1 MSNDNAS
8 RSGRTNGAAPMGST
22 VAIVVTAIAV
32 ILAFL
37 ILRKVNEGT
46 ADTSTSKPND
56 TSEQVTTTL
65 DGGQVTTAST
75 AAPSTTIT
83 LITTGTKVQ
92 VANASTQNGVAKQMS
107 DVLGTKGFSM
117 AEAVSASLKLPVSK
131 VYYKAD
137 DPAALDVANSI
148 AALFGG
154 ITVEPSG
161 LPVPTET
168 GAWAEGSGVILMLG
182 DDFAGKTLAQISG
195 APTTGTTTPPT
206 TVATGATVAPVTT

>member
-37 ILRKVNEGT
+37 ILRKVNEGST
-46 ADTSTSKPND
+46 DTSSSKPNN
-56 TSEQVTTTL
+56 TTAQSTTTL
-65 DGGQVTTAST
+65 DGSQVTTAST
-75 AAPSTTIT
+75 AAPSTT
-83 LITTGTKVQ
+83 LVLVTTGTKVQ

-117 AEAVSASLKLPVSK
+117 AEAVSASVKLPVSK
-131 VYYKAD
+131 VLYKAD
-137 DPAALDVANSI
+137 DPAALDVANSL
-148 AALFGG
+148 ASLFGG
-154 ITVEPSG
+154 IAVEAQG
-161 LPVPTET
+161 LPVPAGE
-168 GAWAEGSGVILMLG
+168 GAWAEGSSVILLLG

-195 APTTGTTTPPT
+195 APTTGTTTP
-206 TVATGATVAPVTT
+206 ATTVAPVTT

>member
-37 ILRKVNEGT
+37 ILRKVNEGSS
-46 ADTSTSKPND
+46 DTSSSKPDN
-56 TSEQVTTTL
+56 SSAQSTTTL
-65 DGGQVTTAST
+65 DGSQVTTGST
-75 AAPSTTIT
+75 PAPTTS
-83 LITTGTKVQ
+83 LVLVTTGTKVQ
-92 VANASTQNGVAKQMS
+92 VANASSQNGVAKQMS
-107 DVLGTKGFSM
+107 DVLATKSFSM
-117 AEAVSASLKLPVSK
+117 AEAVSASVKLPVSK
-131 VYYKAD
+131 VIYKAD

-154 ITVEPSG
+154 IVVEPSG
-161 LPVPTET
+161 LPVPAGE
-168 GAWAEGSGVILMLG
+168 GAWAEGSGVILLLG
-182 DDFAGKTLAQISG
+182 DDFAGKTLAQIGG

-206 TVATGATVAPVTT
+206 TVAAGVTTTT

>member
-37 ILRKVNEGT
+37 ILRKVNEGST
-46 ADTSTSKPND
+46 DTSSSKPNN
-56 TSEQVTTTL
+56 TSAQSTTTL
-65 DGGQVTTAST
+65 DGSQVTTGST
-75 AAPSTTIT
+75 EAPTTT
-83 LITTGTKVQ
+83 APLITTGTKVQ

-117 AEAVSASLKLPVSK
+117 AEAVSASVKLSVSK

-137 DPAALDVANSI
+137 DPAALDVANSL
-148 AALFGG
+148 ASLFGG
-154 ITVEPSG
+154 IAVEPSG
-161 LPVPTET
+161 LPVPAGE

-206 TVATGATVAPVTT
+206 TAAAGVTTTT

>member
-46 ADTSTSKPND
+46 SDTSSSKPEN
-56 TSEQVTTTL
+56 TSSQSTTTL
-65 DGGQVTTAST
+65 DGSQVTTGST
-75 AAPSTTIT
+75 IATTTT
-83 LITTGTKVQ
+83 LNLVTTGTKVQ

-107 DVLGTKGFSM
+107 DVLATKGFSM
-117 AEAVSASLKLPVSK
+117 AEAVSASVKLPTSK
-131 VYYKAD
+131 VLYNAD
-137 DPAALDVANSI
+137 DPNAKLVADSL

-154 ITVEPSG
+154 IAVEAQG
-161 LPVPTET
+161 LPVPAGE
-168 GAWAEGSGVILMLG
+168 GSWAEGSGVILLLG
-182 DDFAGKTLAQISG
+182 DDYAGKTLAQISG

-206 TVATGATVAPVTT
+206 TVAAGVTTTT

>member
-8 RSGRTNGAAPMGST
+8 RSSRTNGAAPMGST

-46 ADTSTSKPND
+46 SDTSTSKPND
-56 TSEQVTTTL
+56 TTSQSSTTL

-75 AAPSTTIT
+75 AAPTTS
-83 LITTGTKVQ
+83 LVLVTTGTKVQ

-107 DVLGTKGFSM
+107 DVLATKGFTM
-117 AEAVSASLKLPVSK
+117 AEAVSASVKLPVSK
-131 VYYKAD
+131 VLYKSD

-154 ITVEPSG
+154 IAVEAQG
-161 LPVPTET
+161 LPVPAGE
-168 GAWAEGSGVILMLG
+168 GAWAEGSGVILLLG
-182 DDFAGKTLAQISG
+182 DDFAGKTLAQIG
-195 APTTGTTTPPT
+195 GQPTTGTTTPPT
-206 TVATGATVAPVTT
+206 TVAAGVTVAPVTT